1 MASFGMCERR
11 DVKDWEYE
19 NPSSKVRGGT
29 DWLDTGPPKIEER
42 AEQAGE
48 KRPLRVV
55 AVTPC
60 LARGGAEQWL
70 AFLSR
75 FLNPARARIV
85 RTIVTNPDFIDPQF
99 VPEICSPVETGQEAA
114 IRAAV
119 RDCDVLLSWGVE
131 LGDWLEDCRPRAS
144 VYVAHGEGNWTKM
157 LFEKSARY
165 VDCAVAVS
173 QRVKNRIC
181 NGHAASVI
189 NNGVD
194 SSRLGL
200 TQPVNLV
207 RQVLGFRPDDFVL
220 GYVGRFSGEKRV
232 DRIIDAVE
240 ALPSNFKALLVG
252 WGPGREVLMDRA
264 NARIPSRY
272 TFVKAANYLGDYYRA
287 MNAMCLVSA
296 EEGYSMAMLEAM
308 MCQRPLIVTPV
319 GAVPEVIED
328 RINGI
333 IVSGSPESIA
343 DAARLLEKY
352 PTWARAVAQ
361 EGCEYAEL
369 HGHAL
374 RMAREY
380 EDLFESLC
388 K

>member
-1 MASFGMCERR
+1 MASFGTYEGT
-11 DVKDWEYE
+11 DAQNWDYE
-19 NPSSKVRGGT
+19 NASKKIRGGS
-29 DWLDTGPPKIEER
+29 DWLDASSPQAQTSTLKI
-42 AEQAGE
+42 GDNG
-48 KRPLRVV
+48 PLRVV

-75 FLNPARARIV
+75 FLNPERARIV

-99 VPEICSPVETGQEAA
+99 VPEIRSPVETGQEAA

-131 LGDWLEDCRPRAS
+131 LGDWLADCRPRAS
-144 VYVAHGEGNWTKM
+144 VYVAHGEGNWTKA
-157 LFEKSARY
+157 LFEKSAPY
-165 VDCAVAVS
+165 VDRAVAVS

-181 NGHAASVI
+181 NGHPASVI

-200 TQPVNLV
+200 TQPISLV
-207 RQVLGFRPDDFVL
+207 RKTLGFQPDDFVL
-220 GYVGRFSGEKRV
+220 GFVGRFSGEKRV

-240 ALPSNFKALLVG
+240 GLPARFKALLVG
-252 WGPGREVLMDRA
+252 WGPGREELMDRA

-308 MCQRPLIVTPV
+308 MCQRPLIATPV

-328 RINGI
+328 RINGV
-333 IVSGSPESIA
+333 IVSGSPESIGN
-343 DAARLLEKY
+343 AARLLDQY
-352 PTWARAVAQ
+352 PVWARAIAQ
-361 EGCEYAEL
+361 EGCHYAEQ